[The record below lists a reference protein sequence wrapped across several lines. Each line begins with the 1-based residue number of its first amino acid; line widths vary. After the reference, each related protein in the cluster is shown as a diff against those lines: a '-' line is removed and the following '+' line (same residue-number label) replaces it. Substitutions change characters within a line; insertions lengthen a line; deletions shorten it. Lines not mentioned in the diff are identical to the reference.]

1 MIRRVALLILPFMLA
16 CGYQSGQV
24 TGGDGRSIAIPVVIN
39 RTYRRDL
46 ERDLTR
52 ALHEEVRSRTRYRLV
67 GESDDPDLL
76 LTTALTRV
84 SESVLSERDHAELRE
99 SSIQVSAHITV
110 LDRRTGETILDN
122 VPFQERRSFAPL
134 KGESIRTAELAAMRA
149 LAERIVY
156 SLADGW

>member
-1 MIRRVALLILPFMLA
+1 MRLTVYLLLPILAA

-24 TGGDGRSIAIPVVIN
+24 TGGDGRSIAIPVAVN

-52 ALHEEVRSRTRYRLV
+52 ALHEEVRNRTRFRLV
-67 GESDDPDLL
+67 SEADDPDLL
-76 LTTALTRV
+76 LTTSLRRAK
-84 SESVLSERDHAELRE
+84 ESVLSERDRAELRE
-99 SSIQVSAHITV
+99 SSVQITVNVTV
-110 LDRRTGETILDN
+110 LDLRSGEKVLLDA
-122 VPFQERRSFAPL
+122 PFMERQSFAPL
-134 KGESIRTAELAAMRA
+134 KGESIRTAEVAAMRT